1 MENDILI
8 IGKEQ
13 VQSLIDRLSDPG
25 QFDSCTEEI
34 NRMLKIKSTLAW
46 RADVG
51 S

>member
-13 VQSLIDRLSDPG
+13 VQSLIDRLP
-25 QFDSCTEEI
+25 DSSQVAYCTEEI
-34 NRMLKIKSTLAW
+34 NRMLQIKSTLAW